1 MESTTVFLICVA
13 VMIISILVYEWI
25 EKNLFK

>member
-13 VMIISILVYEWI
+13 VMIIAILFYEWI

>member
-1 MESTTVFLICVA
+1 MSTTIFLICVA
-13 VMIISILVYEWI
+13 VMIIAILFYEWI